1 MSGLQTL
8 LIHIMTLF
16 TSNEFLKIDFST
28 LSIGLC
34 FVIKLHYINCLQL
47 WAMKFR
53 NLPRIIWISWFT
65 GRRWVN
71 SIQDSRT
78 RTSINSLFLNGKITF
93 FILLFPEQKFCYFF
107 NFLLFLLDLLFWS
120 LPRLVIL
127 LPIDGRTRENPIS
140 TWSQDSIHFYQ
151 IHTICKQMKLHKSIW
166 ESNQ

>member
-8 LIHIMTLF
+8 LINIITLF

-28 LSIGLC
+28 LSIWLC
-34 FVIKLHYINCLQL
+34 SVIKLRYINCLQL

-53 NLPRIIWISWFT
+53 NLPRIIWIAWFT

-71 SIQDSRT
+71 SIQASRT
-78 RTSINSLFLNGKITF
+78 RTSINSLFPNGKITF
-93 FILLFPEQKFCYFF
+93 FILLFPAQKFCYFF
-107 NFLLFLLDLLFWS
+107 NFLLFLLELLFWS